1 MVKWDLVSF
10 VSRSKQRKQILPLLK
25 EPITPS
31 AIAKRSGLYSTHVSR
46 ALKEFEKK
54 KLVEC
59 LTPNER
65 VGKLYKITK
74 QGLEILKE
82 LQKLK
87 D

>member
-10 VSRSKQRKQILPLLK
+10 VSRSKQRKQILPLLR

-31 AIAKRSGLYSTHVSR
+31 VVAKKSGLYSTHVSR
-46 ALKEFEKK
+46 ALKEFKKK
-54 KLVEC
+54 KLIEC
-59 LTPNER
+59 LTPHER

-74 QGLEILKE
+74 LGLEVLKE

-87 D
+87 G